1 MEESRRKL
9 RGKPI
14 DYVFR
19 NERLGEKIG
28 NQNGEDVVDV
38 DESMGEKI
46 ASL

>member
-1 MEESRRKL
+1 MEESRTRL
-9 RGKPI
+9 RGKLI
-14 DYVFR
+14 DYVFC

-28 NQNGEDVVDV
+28 NQNGEDVVDG